1 MSYFASKRA
10 QTSRPVT
17 FSSDLKFKC
26 HVNETLLK
34 FNKALSPLYKIAS
47 YIPRKVL
54 SQVYDVYVKPHLEY
68 CSAVYDGNLTMFDR
82 QRLEKA
88 KNRAARLITGVP
100 RRTSVNGL
108 RKELG
113 WSSVNDQR
121 QTSRLLLLHKLMY
134 DDTVPEYIKA
144 SVPNT
149 RGSDTR
155 RLLRG
160 TQDNTLTQPVSRT
173 NAYYHSFIPRTVK
186 AWNELPQDCRLP
198 CSYIE
203 FKRKI
208 NNLNGPVAPNSYFS
222 HGSKKGNTLHT
233 RLRLQ
238 ASSLNAHKVPIGL
251 ANSARCACGSERED
265 TSHYFLRCPLHCQA
279 RCDLFRA
286 LSHLL
291 RQDFA
296 SLPALTQT
304 KLLING
310 PQDKDVA
317 MQVALAVQNF
327 LFKTQRFH

>member
-1 MSYFASKRA
+1 LHPSLIKLQHCNYQFIKNVNSFRA
-10 QTSRPVT
+10 VHKKHSI
-17 FSSDLKFKC
+17 
-26 HVNETLLK
+26 
-34 FNKALSPLYKIAS
+34 LY
-47 YIPRKVL
+47 
-54 SQVYDVYVKPHLEY
+54 H
-68 CSAVYDGNLTMFDR
+68 
-82 QRLEKA
+82 
-88 KNRAARLITGVP
+88 ITPFYG
-100 RRTSVNGL
+100 
-108 RKELG
+108 
-113 WSSVNDQR
+113 
-121 QTSRLLLLHKLMY
+121 
-134 DDTVPEYIKA
+134 
-144 SVPNT
+144 
-149 RGSDTR
+149 
-155 RLLRG
+155 
-160 TQDNTLTQPVSRT
+160 
-173 NAYYHSFIPRTVK
+173 
-186 AWNELPQDCRLP
+186 
-198 CSYIE
+198 
-203 FKRKI
+203 
-208 NNLNGPVAPNSYFS
+208 NLNGPVAPNSYFS